1 MHQEIHRAGGGPLP
15 ARPVRATSQGAQRAR
30 PVRAALSVAAALAVC
45 LAGPPAAPAA
55 TQRHGLVSLTPLPV
69 NPEQTW
75 HGYVEYRVVVRN
87 ESPKRSQAVHLWM
100 PAERYGSSPLSRVSR
115 SVEVAPESTVVVS
128 LLQPPL
134 LMRGDGLGARV
145 GQGEPFKLSMTVPQH
160 GPQTGD
166 DAKRAVLVSR
176 SVGPLPW
183 LGAAEEWKG
192 VRAELPV
199 ADWSHNWLA
208 YTRYDGVV
216 VSGDDLERVPSPV
229 RLALTRYVETGGT
242 LLVQG
247 GLDPS
252 VAFAPAE
259 GIARSGGRRDVLFGQ
274 CLVTGESDAAMG
286 THDFRQSV
294 EATFSTW
301 ETMPTPMQAHTR
313 FPVVETLGVPVLGM
327 LVLMLVFVILIGPVN
342 LLVLWRK
349 RRRILLFVTAPAIS
363 LVTCGLVFGY
373 AVFSEG
379 FRGRYRTASLTVLDE
394 RANRATSIGWTAFYS
409 PLAAGGGLH
418 FSPATELTPQL
429 GAPSGGYYYG
439 SRSSSV
445 EGSRTVSWTEDQH
458 LVSDWVRARIPLHL
472 RCRKSESRRERLTL
486 RPSADGPPA
495 VVNGLGAPVRTL
507 VLADAD
513 GRVYR
518 AETIDP
524 GAEAALA
531 PTTLTPQGTTLRGVY
546 RSDWLQG
553 LRQMEQEPQT
563 YLRPGTYVAVLE
575 ENPFVET
582 GLRGAV
588 GGNCRTLVYGICGG
602 DDDGRPR

>member
-1 MHQEIHRAGGGPLP
+1 MTL
-15 ARPVRATSQGAQRAR
+15 RPEPTAQRRAR
-30 PVRAALSVAAALAVC
+30 FARRVFAPAALSVVAALAVG
-45 LAGPPAAPAA
+45 LAGPPTAHAA
-55 TQRHGLVSLTPLPV
+55 TQRHGLVSLTALPV

-87 ESPKRSQAVHLWM
+87 ESRKQPQTVRLWM
-100 PAERYGSSPLSRVSR
+100 PADRYGSSPLARMSR
-115 SVEVAPESTVVVS
+115 SVEVAPGSTVVVS
-128 LLQPPL
+128 LLQPPV

-145 GQGEPFKLSMTVPQH
+145 GQGEPFELSMTVPQH

-166 DAKRAVLVSR
+166 DAKRTVLVSR
-176 SVGPLPW
+176 SVTRLPW
-183 LGAAEEWKG
+183 LGATEERTI

-199 ADWSHNWLA
+199 AEWSHNWLA
-208 YTRYDGVV
+208 YTRYDGIV
-216 VSGDDLERVPSPV
+216 VSGDDLERMPPPV

-242 LLVQG
+242 LLVVG
-247 GLDPS
+247 GVDPS
-252 VAFAPAE
+252 VPFAPAE
-259 GIARSGGRRDVLFGQ
+259 GIARGGRRDALFGQ
-274 CLVTGESDAAMG
+274 CLVTGESASAVW
-286 THDFRQSV
+286 TYDFRQSV

-301 ETMPTPMQAHTR
+301 ETVLSPTQAHER
-313 FPVVETLGVPVLGM
+313 FPVVGSLRVPVLGM
-327 LVLMLVFVILIGPVN
+327 LILMLVFVILIGPVN

-373 AVFSEG
+373 SIFSEG
-379 FRGRYRTASLTVLDE
+379 FRGRYRTVSLTVLDE

-418 FSPATELTPQL
+418 FSPATEVTPQL
-429 GAPSGGYYYG
+429 GDPYGGYHYYG
-439 SRSSSV
+439 SRSSGV

-458 LVSDWVRARIPLHL
+458 LASDWVRARIPLHL
-472 RCRKSESRRERLTL
+472 RLRKSEARRERLTV
-486 RPSADGPPA
+486 RPRPDGPPA
-495 VVNGLGAPVRTL
+495 VVNGLGAPIRTL

-518 AETIDP
+518 AETIAP
-524 GAEAALA
+524 GAEADLA
-531 PTTLTPQGTTLRGVY
+531 PTPITPQGASLRNVY
-546 RSDWLQG
+546 QSDWLRS
-553 LRQMEQEPQT
+553 LRHMEQAPQT
-563 YLRPGTYVAVLE
+563 YLRPGAYVAVLE

-588 GGNCRTLVYGICGG
+588 GGDCRTLVYGICAG